1 MIRVLIKKKKGNFGE
16 ICVFGHAMYDD
27 YGKDIVCAGASTIFI
42 TTVNAILRF
51 NKQAIDV
58 QQETDLVCL
67 KILQTSE
74 IIDILLEN
82 MVDLFLELSSKYPK
96 NITVREDEYNE

>member
-1 MIRVLIKKKKGNFGE
+1 MIRVLIKKRKGNFEE
-16 ICVFGHAMYDD
+16 IQILGHAMYDD

-51 NKQAIDV
+51 NKKAINVEEKKDF
-58 QQETDLVCL
+58 VCMQV
-67 KILQTSE
+67 LQSNE
-74 IIDILLEN
+74 IITILLDN
-82 MVDLFLELSSKYPK
+82 MVDLFVELSSKYPK